1 MKSVSVQL
9 GVLAVAR
16 DQARPPTQDIDT
28 VVTRAT
34 AAGHRIVAQRTVGDL
49 QGPIRDWLRRW
60 IDDKAIDCVIVLG
73 RDSTTTADALQ
84 PLVTQ
89 PVPGFSDLFRWLM
102 LQESGASAMLPTA
115 EAARCGGTFVFVVP
129 GAVGAVMDKLILP
142 QFDSRTTPNSLVAQM
157 PRLAGLIEIPPADAV
172 PVKVP
177 PERTQGGPGLPARLP
192 ARPAPR
198 VATGAN
204 VITRGHPVED
214 DDPPTR
220 EMDLANLEQH
230 LAAASGRSTSDVTR
244 QTDLSRSDDLDD
256 TIDDKTVEIDLE
268 ADAPTLTTTSAAPAA
283 SASGPSGPRRML
295 EAEPRLAEPPAP
307 GRSPARRP
315 ISTPPATPVTP
326 APSTGVG
333 PARLGSQLGARPP
346 TAPPPVARPITRPPP
361 PPPSQVIERA
371 IEMIEMIEPERELPP
386 PARPARP
393 VTAPPPALTVSAV
406 RAEVRAE
413 VRADM
418 PLDALPQGAFTYRK
432 PARRL
437 HPAVKIIGAVAVV
450 ALGFVGGI
458 MILDRSNS
466 PAVAAAP
473 PAGPED
479 AGSTA
484 PALDEPVVAV
494 PVPPEDIELPPDVLG
509 RVPSAAPRPPAGT
522 RPRTRTGPVT
532 APVAGPVTTPGPVT
546 PPGTTPVAAPA
557 KPPPAPP
564 ETTDGATA
572 TATPTSDCDEA
583 ACVLSNYDQPCCAAF
598 KPSPSALG
606 RRVGGVPASLDR
618 AMVRAGIDTI
628 KPRVVGCGETSGV
641 TGTVK
646 IGVTVTPEG
655 AVSGT
660 EVKDTPDAALGTCV
674 ATALR
679 NAKFGTSINGG
690 TFTYP
695 FVF

>member
-9 GVLAVAR
+9 GVLAIAR

-34 AAGHRIVAQRTVGDL
+34 AAGHRIVARRTVGDL

-60 IDDKAIDCVIVLG
+60 IEDKAIDCIIVLG
-73 RDSTTTADALQ
+73 GDSTTISDALQ
-84 PLVTQ
+84 PFVTQ

-102 LQESGASAMLPTA
+102 FQESGASAMLSTA
-115 EAARCGGTFVFVVP
+115 EAAQCGGTFVFVVP

-142 QFDSRTTPNSLVAQM
+142 QFDPRTTPNSLVAQM
-157 PRLAGLIEIPPADAV
+157 PRLAGLIETPPADAV
-172 PVKVP
+172 PVEVA
-177 PERTQGGPGLPARLP
+177 PEQTQGGPGLPARLP

-204 VITRGHPVED
+204 VITRGRPVED

-230 LAAASGRSTSDVTR
+230 LAAASGRSNSDVTR
-244 QTDLSRSDDLDD
+244 QTDLSRSDDLYD
-256 TIDDKTVEIDLE
+256 TIDGEMEELDLE
-268 ADAPTLTTTSAAPAA
+268 PDAPTRTTTSAAPAA
-283 SASGPSGPRRML
+283 ATAGTSGSKRML
-295 EAEPRLAEPPAP
+295 EAETKLAEPPAP
-307 GRSPARRP
+307 GRAPARRP
-315 ISTPPATPVTP
+315 ISTPPASPVTP
-326 APSTGVG
+326 APSTG
-333 PARLGSQLGARPP
+333 PARLGSQPVARPP
-346 TAPPPVARPITRPPP
+346 TAPPPPAARPITAPPPAQPVAAARPITSPPP
-361 PPPSQVIERA
+361 PPPSPVIESA
-371 IEMIEMIEPERELPP
+371 IEAIEMIEPEPPAPRPARPATTPP
-386 PARPARP
+386 PARP
-393 VTAPPPALTVSAV
+393 VSA
-406 RAEVRAE
+406 EVS
-413 VRADM
+413 
-418 PLDALPQGAFTYRK
+418 LDALPLGAFTYRT
-432 PARRL
+432 PTRRL

-458 MILDRSNS
+458 MILDRGNS
-466 PAVAAAP
+466 TTVAAAP
-473 PAGPED
+473 PEAPAPAGSD
-479 AGSTA
+479 AGSAA
-484 PALDEPVVAV
+484 PSPDEPVAVVAA
-494 PVPPEDIELPPDVLG
+494 PPEDIELPPENVG
-509 RVPSAAPRPPAGT
+509 RQRPAAAATPAGARPRPP
-522 RPRTRTGPVT
+522 TGPVT
-532 APVAGPVTTPGPVT
+532 SPGTGPV
-546 PPGTTPVAAPA
+546 TTPVAAPA
-557 KPPPAPP
+557 TPTTPTPEPP
-564 ETTDGATA
+564 ETTNGASATA

-583 ACVLSNYDQPCCAAF
+583 ACVISNYDRPCCAAF
-598 KPSPSALG
+598 KPTPSALG
-606 RRVGGVPASLDR
+606 RRVGGLPSSLDR

-628 KPRVVGCGETSGV
+628 KPRVVGCGEKSGV

-679 NAKFGTSINGG
+679 TAKFGASVNGG